1 MGPRT
6 LLLLLSGVLVLTEA
20 WAGPSPLPAPSPLT
34 RDPLQEEHRAGSH
47 PAPPPGSHSLSY
59 FCTCVSR
66 PGLGEPRFFAV
77 GYVDDT
83 QFARFDSEAPNPRI
97 EPRAPWMEQ
106 EGPEYW
112 EEMTRD
118 AKKAQQRMRLALNNL
133 RGYYNQSEAGEQRG
147 PGSRSRPPSAGTGW
161 CRPESLGPRVTP
173 TLRDPHRPPN
183 REEAG
188 AGRGRLNPV
197 SFSVWI

>member
-1 MGPRT
+1 MP
-6 LLLLLSGVLVLTEA
+6 LA
-20 WAGPSPLPAPSPLT
+20 PSPLPAPSPLT

-47 PAPPPGSHSLSY
+47 PSPPPGSHSLSY
-59 FCTCVSR
+59 FNTGVYQ

-83 QFARFDSEAPNPRI
+83 QFARFDSDAPNPRM

-118 AKKAQQRMRLALNNL
+118 DKESQQESRLCLYNL
-133 RGYYNQSEAGEQRG
+133 RGYYNQSEAGERRG
-147 PGSRSRPPSAGTGW
+147 PGSRSRPPSPGTGW
-161 CRPESLGPRVTP
+161 GRPESLGPRVTS
-173 TLRDPHRPPN
+173 TLRDPHRPPPPDSG
-183 REEAG
+183 G
-188 AGRGRLNPV
+188 AWGSGVGGGIDPV
-197 SFSVWI
+197 SFSV